1 MRLLVADD
9 DPVSRTALARTLE
22 RWGYEVVVAPDGQA
36 AWEILRPDDA
46 PQIAILDWMM
56 PRLEG
61 IEVCRLTRAFA
72 RPVPTYTILLTAR
85 GTTVDI
91 VAGLESGAD
100 DYMTKPFETAELK
113 SRIRVGE
120 RVVALQRGLADRVR
134 ELEDSIAKIRR
145 LQKLLPI
152 CAWCKKVRSDGD
164 YWQSVE
170 EYIAELAAVRVT
182 HGICPT
188 CLTRESSAISMQC
201 THRVPVKQ

>member
-22 RWGYEVVVAPDGQA
+22 RWGYEVVVASDGQA

-46 PQIAILDWMM
+46 PEIAILDWMM

-61 IEVCRLTRAFA
+61 PEVCRLTRAFS
-72 RPVPTYTILLTAR
+72 RPVPTYTILLTSR

-170 EYIAELAAVRVT
+170 EYIGELAAVRVT
-182 HGICPT
+182 HGICPA
-188 CLTRESSAISMQC
+188 CLARESSATSTQC
-201 THRVPVKQ
+201 THRVPAQ